1 MNVLIVGV
9 GLIGG
14 SFALALREH
23 GLAERIDGV
32 EASEEH
38 ARRALERKLV
48 DRIVTLEEGLA
59 AADLIV
65 PFYMIVGGDDSFDD
79 AIAMLSQYEIV
90 PADLKADDTLTI
102 GDLAVYA
109 DNFCYAVQLPATEG
123 EGGDAEAAIE
133 FLAERD
139 YLHMMP
145 ADSQLSAEAI
155 ATRAQVAYLLTAICM
170 EP

>member
-1 MNVLIVGV
+1 MSDVAEGDWCYDAVTFVVENGV
-9 GLIGG
+9 MSPVSDTEFGINEP
-14 SFALALREH
+14 AT
-23 GLAERIDGV
+23 V
-32 EASEEH
+32 
-38 ARRALERKLV
+38 
-48 DRIVTLEEGLA
+48 
-59 AADLIV
+59 ADLIV

-139 YLHMMP
+139 YLHMTP

>member
-1 MNVLIVGV
+1 MNKSNFFSL
-9 GLIGG
+9 
-14 SFALALREH
+14 SFLTGAVALLLPGMAQKCQ
-23 GLAERIDGV
+23 AQ
-32 EASEEH
+32 
-38 ARRALERKLV
+38 
-48 DRIVTLEEGLA
+48 
-59 AADLIV
+59 ADFDNCLPPKVIHHFGFEDAV
-65 PFYMIVGGDDSFDD
+65 KDDF
-79 AIAMLSQYEIV
+79 
-90 PADLKADDTLTI
+90 ADDTLTI